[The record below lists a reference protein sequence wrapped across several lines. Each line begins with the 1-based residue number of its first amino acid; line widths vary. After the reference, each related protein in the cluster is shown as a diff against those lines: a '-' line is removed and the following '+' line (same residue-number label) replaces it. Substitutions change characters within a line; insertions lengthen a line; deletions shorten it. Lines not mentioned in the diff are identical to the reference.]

1 MKKKRTFSVVLSF
14 LLMVTMMMPSM
25 SAFADTASTEPTGE
39 NKEQNIT
46 IKMNGD
52 GEITFKDISEK
63 VSDEAKK
70 LLTDAKLPNK
80 DTDGKDV
87 MELNFTYPEGESVTL
102 VMKSS
107 QPGNVTIKQDDK
119 DQTVELK
126 ESKEED
132 KASYTGEYKV
142 TAGNKKEIEVT
153 FTGTEEAKPEVQ
165 TLSPVSQ
172 DLPKAKISTQAT
184 SKKVATQ
191 SAPTVSDK
199 YKPTSLPKQGSGNA
213 TLHYRKLN
221 NGYFS
226 GEPRCEF
233 KITSGPLKGKT
244 FHGGKSVTMY
254 GHHYKNG
261 KYVYA
266 ECIDTNM
273 VPGGNV
279 GQGYTYKMNCIKST
293 GTRKYYSI
301 TFSPKNK
308 VHGHKVQRYRT
319 PKAVWVAYNPSTSIQ
334 IKKAIAAKNCNDTYK
349 NNSMYSVSGTQ
360 YTLYADK
367 ACKKKVVVLTIHSNG
382 KSDTV
387 ELKRGTY
394 YAKET
399 RAGKNMTTIDAS
411 GSNRKK
417 TAIKINATGKS
428 KIVNTTDYPKLDP
441 LLIQIEK
448 KDKRPGDKR
457 KYSLKGAVF
466 SVKYYGDSSR
476 KTLKNEWKFKTTDDS
491 GIITLNTQKVRQ
503 HYISGTL
510 MKDYNGN
517 IGFPTG
523 YYTIKEVTPP
533 DGFRKDPKSY
543 DITLDGGKRNSVTS
557 PNELIINEYQARG
570 NVKFQKVGETYSI
583 DENENVTASQ
593 NPLANCKFTLTYNKG
608 KSNEESHTIWTDE
621 NGKFDSSKLKNT
633 NNTNCGEPGDGIF
646 FGESEDEIS
655 DSLGAL
661 PEGDYVLTE
670 ERCDAN
676 DGFDLISPVSFTV
689 TKDMT
694 TVDLGKL
701 VDPKPDFKTTLTGE
715 KGEKLLY
722 GKGEITLKDTVEYEN
737 LDTTKEYEIQGTLMD
752 KSTGKKAL
760 DKDGN
765 EIKSEKVT
773 FTPDKPDGTVE
784 VTFKFDG
791 TGVVIGKELVA
802 FEYMRKDGE
811 LFGVHASLDDVS
823 QTVGFPDIK
832 TKAAATSTGINIVP
846 GADKVELTDTVSYKG
861 LIAGKTYKAK
871 VWAVDKDGKAIKG
884 TESEREIT
892 ADSETG
898 SYDMPITLEN
908 PTDYAGK
915 DIVLYEELYY
925 DGKLIA
931 DHKDASDKDQT
942 IHISKLK
949 TRAVNKDSGMNILAD
964 GEQTITDTVDY
975 ENLVPGQKYTGKAWL
990 VDESGNKIDGTE
1002 TTQEFTPN
1010 EKNGSFQMNI
1020 KFDAGKKSSETADSG
1035 EDVDADD
1042 EDDSKVDV
1050 TDPDDG
1056 SDEDTDDSE
1065 DKEAADYTDGNVTVF
1080 EEVYL
1085 NDSLVGEHKDVND
1098 SDQTLYRPEIHT
1110 TATGKDSGMHVVPG
1124 TGEQFIRDDIE
1135 YTGLQKGKEHTVKTW
1150 LVDTDG
1156 EMIEGTLKE
1165 STFTPEETKGVY
1177 TVDIPFDASKVSG
1190 ENVVVFEEVYLNGEL
1205 MGEHKDLT
1213 DEKQTVQVSQV
1224 QTQATSSNLYNHNVP
1239 ADGVQKVEDV
1249 VSYENLPAGEKLTV
1263 KTWAVDKETGKAAS
1277 KVETKE
1283 FTPEI
1288 EEDDTADDDVIADAD
1303 SDKSE
1308 DEDQAGSESGD
1319 QEDVAE
1325 DEDTDDVEDADDV
1338 TEDNDNEDADSD
1350 SSKDEDTTS
1359 LIQRTSGTITTF
1371 CKINTDNYRGKSIVI
1386 FEEILNKDGK
1396 VIGEHKD
1403 VNDGLQ
1409 TLAIPDLGTK
1419 ASVKGLLKNTL
1430 KPSGNQ
1436 EVTDT
1441 VSYKNLLPERY
1452 IVKTYLVDKKT
1463 GKRVSEVKESR
1474 INIGNLNGTGGG
1486 EDGNSTLSGTFTIKG
1501 IKVDASKLANH
1512 DLVVFEELRLVAQG
1526 NSGKSMLVAE
1536 HKDIND
1542 NAQTVHVDKPNTPP
1556 LTGDQKKML
1565 GYILLLVAAL
1575 VAGSGY
1581 YIKKRKD
1588 SKTKK

>member
-25 SAFADTASTEPTGE
+25 SAFADTASTETTGE

-46 IKMNGD
+46 IKLNGD
-52 GEITFKDISEK
+52 GEIAFKDISEK
-63 VSDEAKK
+63 VSDETKE
-70 LLTDAKLPNK
+70 LLTDTKLPRK
-80 DTDGKDV
+80 DNGKDV
-87 MELNFTYPEGESVTL
+87 KELSFTYPKGESVTL
-102 VMKSS
+102 AMKSS

-132 KASYTGEYKV
+132 KSSYTGEYKV
-142 TAGNKKEIEVT
+142 TAGSKDSSIEVT

-165 TLSPVSQ
+165 TVKNSARNL
-172 DLPKAKISTQAT
+172 ISTF
-184 SKKVATQ
+184 
-191 SAPTVSDK
+191 SAPVAPKSTKTEIKSAKASVQTMKSGSK
-199 YKPTSLPKQGSGNA
+199 TYKGKTLKIPASGSGSA
-213 TLHYRKLN
+213 IVKDHVKIA
-221 NGYFS
+221 
-226 GEPRCEF
+226 PRCNF
-233 KITSGPLKGKT
+233 YMSSGPLKGKKIKT
-244 FHGGKSVTMY
+244 ATCISGNNY
-254 GHHYKNG
+254 DPPKNG
-261 KYVYA
+261 QKYH
-266 ECIDTNM
+266 
-273 VPGGNV
+273 
-279 GQGYTYKMNCIKST
+279 YTYKTTSIAGKKQHIT
-293 GTRKYYSI
+293 I
-301 TFSPKNK
+301 TFTIGIKTTQNMRKSGYTISLPPQNGYARVKK
-308 VHGHKVQRYRT
+308 V
-319 PKAVWVAYNPSTSIQ
+319 S
-334 IKKAIAAKNCNDTYK
+334 AKPDCTNG
-349 NNSMYSVSGTQ
+349 NSSYSVVNTK
-360 YTLYADK
+360 YKLYKDT
-367 ACKKKVVVLTIHSNG
+367 KKKKYVGLLTVGKNGYSN
-382 KSDTV
+382 T
-387 ELKRGTY
+387 LKVKAGTY
-394 YAKET
+394 YAFET
-399 RAGKNMTTIDAS
+399 SAGKNMTTFDE
-411 GSNRKK
+411 K
-417 TAIKINATGKS
+417 KINRSKTPYKVKVNAGK
-428 KIVNTTDYPKLDP
+428 TTTFKAQDYPKIDP
-441 LLIQIEK
+441 LLIQIVK

-476 KTLKNEWKFKTTDDS
+476 KTLKNEWKFKTIDDS
-491 GIITLNTQKVRQ
+491 GIIVLRRNEAPR
-503 HYISGTL
+503 YRISGTL
-510 MKDYNGN
+510 MKDYNGAY
-517 IGFPTG
+517 GFPVG
-523 YYTIKEVTPP
+523 FYTIQEEKAP

-593 NPLANCKFTLTYNKG
+593 NQLANCKFTLTYNKG

-633 NNTNCGEPGDGIF
+633 NNTNRGEPGDGIF
-646 FGESEDEIS
+646 FGENEDEVS

-676 DGFDLISPVSFTV
+676 DGFNLISPVSFTV

-722 GKGEITLKDTVEYEN
+722 GKGEITLKDAIEYEN

-773 FTPDKPDGTVE
+773 FTPKEPDGTVE

-802 FEYMRKDGE
+802 FEYMRKDGK

-1002 TTQEFTPN
+1002 TTQEFTPK
-1010 EKNGSFQMNI
+1010 EKNGSFQMDI
-1020 KFDAGKKSSETADSG
+1020 KFDAGKKSSEAEDSG

-1050 TDPDDG
+1050 TDPDDN
-1056 SDEDTDDSE
+1056 SDEDADDSE

-1098 SDQTLYRPEIHT
+1098 SDQTLYRPGIHT

-1288 EEDDTADDDVIADAD
+1288 EEDDTADDDVIADTD

-1325 DEDTDDVEDADDV
+1325 DEDTDDVEDADDA

-1350 SSKDEDTTS
+1350 SSKDDSKTEDTTS

-1575 VAGSGY
+1575 VVGSGY

-1588 SKTKK
+1588 SKAKK